1 MQPRLII
8 HGGAG
13 RAMQDESR
21 KEQVR
26 ETLDSVNARLWRELV
41 DGASAMDVVER
52 GCQLLEDDPLFNAG
66 TGSVIQSDG
75 QIRMSASLM
84 DGRSTS
90 FSGVI
95 NVQQV
100 HHPISMAQA
109 LQSRRDRVLASEGA
123 AILARELKLDIHDP
137 ITARRL
143 KAWLEQYDASFEADV
158 DTVVASAEDD
168 RGHGTVGVVA
178 LDQHGHL
185 VVGTSTGGRG
195 FEYCGRVSDSAT
207 PAGNYANEVAAVSCT
222 GIGEHIL
229 DASLASRIVIRATDG
244 SSLLEAFDKSMSESE
259 AKGHNL
265 AAIGISIDGDV
276 VWGKTSD
283 ILLAYVA
290 TPAGFFHTLDLP
302 TGYHVGLAAI
312 CSAVE

>member
-1 MQPRLII
+1 MKPRLII

-13 RAMQDESR
+13 RAMQDSSR
-21 KEQVR
+21 KTEIR
-26 ETLDSVNARLWRELV
+26 DALAGVNAALWRQLV
-41 DGASAMDVVER
+41 DGVSAMDVVEY

-84 DGRSTS
+84 DGRATS

-100 HHPISMAQA
+100 RHPISMARV
-109 LQSRRDRVLASEGA
+109 LQSRRDRVLAAEGA

-143 KAWLEQYDASFEADV
+143 KAWLEQYETSFEADV
-158 DTVVASAEDD
+158 DTVVAREEDD
-168 RGHGTVGVVA
+168 RGHGTIGVVA
-178 LDQHGHL
+178 LDQEGHL

-207 PAGNYANEVAAVSCT
+207 PAGNYANSVAAVSCT

-229 DASLASRIVIRATDG
+229 DASLASRIVIRTTDG
-244 SSLLEAFDKSMSESE
+244 LSLFEAFEKSMSESE
-259 AKGHNL
+259 ARGHNL
-265 AAIGISIDGDV
+265 AAIGISNNGDV

-283 ILLAYVA
+283 ILLAYIA
-290 TPAGFFHTLDLP
+290 TPEGFYHTLDLP
-302 TGYHVGLAAI
+302 TGYHVGLKH
-312 CSAVE
+312 